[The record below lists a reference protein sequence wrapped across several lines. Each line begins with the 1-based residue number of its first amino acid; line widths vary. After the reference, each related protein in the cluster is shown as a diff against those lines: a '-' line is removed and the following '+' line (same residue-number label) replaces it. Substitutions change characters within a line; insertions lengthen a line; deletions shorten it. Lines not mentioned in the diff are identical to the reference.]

1 MNREDAAESAPWLLP
16 ADDPRHECNFRG
28 NGVCDGPDCN
38 EVCKEWENP
47 DRGWWNEHGHLSSC
61 PVWGDEEM
69 IGVCLCGPPLRDV
82 WMQVPG
88 SKQGGWSKVA
98 AAVHK
103 GEADVWERTSL
114 HKIHTEESKP

>member
-28 NGVCDGPDCN
+28 DTCEGCGAV
-38 EVCKEWENP
+38 
-47 DRGWWNEHGHLSSC
+47 
-61 PVWGDEEM
+61 DEEFRALM
-69 IGVCLCGPPLRDV
+69 AQRFDV

-114 HKIHTEESKP
+114 HRIHVEESKS